1 MWLMYL
7 LAAGTVA
14 YVYQLRA
21 QDARS
26 TGTAAYVVPGPACG
40 GRGTYPSKTGAV
52 PTCAFQNGNKKQ
64 VC

>member
-26 TGTAAYVVPGPACG
+26 TGTAAYVVPGPGC
-40 GRGTYPSKTGAV
+40 GTYPSKTGAV